1 MKAVM
6 KTVTSAA
13 VKATL
18 LASIGATAL
27 PAVAASYTP
36 KSTLQSYF
44 AVEGNSPYPT
54 PYAGT
59 LNFSALESRYAS
71 PNGHGYRNE
80 MKVVDKLRLSPAK
93 TLEHFKARVTP
104 TLSNGAKTIVAQ
116 YHGIKLDTI
125 VKVYVQDT
133 GDRSGLD
140 GQAGNG
146 IFDILVRILG
156 TDGKEVTTAL
166 GTVHSGEGFDLDIVY
181 RAGVA
186 QVSATTDARGKIQ
199 TALTKTKQDDDA
211 IYLKFGD
218 YLQALD
224 PVTGEHTSDPAK
236 WDQYYS
242 DNHIDTSR
250 ISFSQTVFEREAAQP

>member
-1 MKAVM
+1 M
-6 KTVTSAA
+6 KTIMKT
-13 VKATL
+13 TL
-18 LASIGATAL
+18 LAAMFASIGASAL
-27 PAVAASYTP
+27 PAVAADFTP
-36 KSTLQSYF
+36 KATLQSYF
-44 AVEGNSPYPT
+44 ALEGNTPYPT

-59 LNFSALESRYAS
+59 LNFSALGSKYAS

-80 MKVVDKLRLSPAK
+80 LKIMDKKRLVPAK

-133 GDRSGLD
+133 DEKAGKDHL
-140 GQAGNG
+140 AGNG
-146 IFDILVRILG
+146 IFDIMVRILG
-156 TDGKEVTTAL
+156 TDGKEVTTPL

-186 QVSATTDARGKIQ
+186 QVSATTAAYGTLQ
-199 TALTKTKQDDDA
+199 TALTPTKQDGEA

-218 YLQALD
+218 YLQAFD

-242 DNHIDTSR
+242 DNHIDTDR
-250 ISFSQTVFEREAAQP
+250 ITFSQTVFEREAAQP